1 MTDHKF
7 QTPRTTTSFSSHQEF
22 SSLSPAVKV
31 GKRYSLSPTAYKD
44 LKNSNDLSKYGPAT
58 SVTSANSGLRG
69 SLKYSVLD
77 MDMTNIEERIAK
89 MNYNNDAKYEIRI
102 GEQTVD
108 FDTQDKIFKLTE
120 PIDPSKNFGDS
131 CVMCQKEISAS
142 KRQHC

>member
-1 MTDHKF
+1 
-7 QTPRTTTSFSSHQEF
+7 
-22 SSLSPAVKV
+22 
-31 GKRYSLSPTAYKD
+31 
-44 LKNSNDLSKYGPAT
+44 
-58 SVTSANSGLRG
+58 
-69 SLKYSVLD
+69 

-120 PIDPSKNFGDS
+120 PIDPSKNSGTS
-131 CVMCQKEISAS
+131 CVMCRKEISAS